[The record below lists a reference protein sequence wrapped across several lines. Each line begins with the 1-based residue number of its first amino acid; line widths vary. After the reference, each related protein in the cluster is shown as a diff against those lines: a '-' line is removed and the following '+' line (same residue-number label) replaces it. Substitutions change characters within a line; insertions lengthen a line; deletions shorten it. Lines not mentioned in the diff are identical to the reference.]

1 MSTADPVATGRLD
14 ESVSADI
21 ARLCRLALGPDSPE
35 AADLHQAL
43 FATAN
48 PDDPLA
54 VVRGD
59 PSVGVVASVMR
70 RGEGHIRLLAVH
82 PDHRRSGIGSTL
94 LGAAEADLS
103 GSSHVSVG
111 ADAPDYLFPGVAT
124 HLTEMLCL
132 MEAAGYRR
140 TETHLNMGVDL
151 SRVPSDPGGAVLA
164 TEAEADEIRSWADQH
179 WAWWADEVM
188 RALAKERLLI
198 SRDADGISGF
208 CAWDVNRAGWLGPV
222 AVRPSAMGGRIGVPL
237 LLGALNRMKADGRTH
252 AEIAWIS
259 PVRFYVRTVGAHIST
274 AFIVHRRRI
283 VPKETGSGET
293 GSGEAAG

>member
-1 MSTADPVATGRLD
+1 MSTAGPVATGLLD
-14 ESVSADI
+14 QSASGDI

-35 AADLHQAL
+35 AEDLHQAL

-48 PDDPLA
+48 PDDPVA

-82 PDHRRSGIGSTL
+82 PDRRRGGVGSAL
-94 LGAAEADLS
+94 LATAEADLS

-151 SRVPSDPGGAVLA
+151 GQLPSDPGGALLA
-164 TEAEADEIRSWADQH
+164 TEAEADEIRRWANQH
-179 WAWWADEVM
+179 WAWWTDEVM
-188 RALAKERLLI
+188 RALTKERLLI
-198 SRDADGISGF
+198 SRDAEGISGF

-222 AVRPSAMGGRIGVPL
+222 AVRPSAMGARTGVPL

-259 PVRFYVRTVGAHIST
+259 PVRFYVRTVGARIST
-274 AFIVHRRRI
+274 AFIVHRRRTA
-283 VPKETGSGET
+283 PRET

>member
-1 MSTADPVATGRLD
+1 MDRLD
-14 ESVSADI
+14 QSASADI

-35 AADLHQAL
+35 PEDLDQAL
-43 FATAN
+43 FTTAN
-48 PDDPLA
+48 PDDPVA

-82 PDHRRSGIGSTL
+82 PEHRRTGIGSAL

-103 GSSHVSVG
+103 DASHVSVG

-124 HLTEMLCL
+124 HLTDMLCL
-132 MEAAGYRR
+132 MEATGYRR

-151 SRVPSDPGGAVLA
+151 SRLPADPGGAALA

-179 WAWWADEVM
+179 WAWWSDEVL
-188 RALAKERLLI
+188 RALHKERLLI

-222 AVRPSAMGGRIGVPL
+222 AVRPSAMSGRIGVPL

-259 PVRFYVRTVGAHIST
+259 PVRFYVRTVGARIST
-274 AFIVHRRRI
+274 AFIVHRRRTVRRET
-283 VPKETGSGET
+283 VP
-293 GSGEAAG
+293 EAAQA